1 MAAFRSRLTKAARR
15 RFTSMRSDL
24 HRFFNPQSIAIVG
37 ASQDFITISGQPLKH
52 LQSHHYKGRLY
63 PVNPRY
69 QEVAGVKCY
78 PALADVPETPDLV
91 LILVNASRVA
101 DILEQCGRRGA
112 PYVIIFSSGFS
123 EVGGAG
129 VEMQAKLIEI
139 ARRYG
144 IGVVGPNC
152 QGMMN
157 FADRVF
163 AGFGSAFFSDYES
176 GDVSMV

>member
-1 MAAFRSRLTKAARR
+1 
-15 RFTSMRSDL
+15 
-24 HRFFNPQSIAIVG
+24 RFFNPRSIALIG

-52 LQSHHYKGRLY
+52 LQSHRYRGRLY
-63 PVNPRY
+63 PVHPRY

-78 PALADVPETPDLV
+78 PSLAEVPETPDLV

-101 DILEQCGRRGA
+101 DILEQCGLKGA

-123 EVGGAG
+123 EMGGAG
-129 VEMQAKLIEI
+129 VEMQAKLIDI

-144 IGVVGPNC
+144 IGVVGTTR

-157 FADRVF
+157 IA
-163 AGFGSAFFSDYES
+163 AG
-176 GDVSMV
+176 V